1 MAIAI
6 KNIPVLTESVAKK
19 FDKTAQKNLQHKA
32 TVDLTEQI
40 HIENQILAKA
50 QLK

>member
-19 FDKTAQKNLQHKA
+19 FNKTARKNLQQKE
-32 TVDLTEQI
+32 TIDFTEQI
-40 HIENQILAKA
+40 IIANQILAKA

>member
-6 KNIPVLTESVAKK
+6 KNIPVLTKSVAKK
-19 FDKTAQKNLQHKA
+19 FNKTAQKNLQHKA
-32 TVDLTEQI
+32 TVDFTEQI
-40 HIENQILAKA
+40 QIANQILAKA